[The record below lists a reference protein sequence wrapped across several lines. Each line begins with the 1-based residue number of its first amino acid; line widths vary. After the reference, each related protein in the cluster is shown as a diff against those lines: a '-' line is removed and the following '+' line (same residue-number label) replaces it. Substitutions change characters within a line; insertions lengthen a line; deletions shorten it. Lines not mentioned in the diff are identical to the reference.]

1 MCSSGW
7 CLLRLRAT
15 CSLWSFVRTGIVEKV
30 WEEEVPTAFSPP
42 PSVPQPGGGEKPPI
56 PPRKRGL
63 WGIASALGEKAA
75 SWSDSDKGKGKP
87 SATATL
93 PNTPPSEP
101 AVSEVKKRQLPPP
114 PPSHPSSATGHGPQ
128 PSVHGVPP
136 PLPKRNAGRGRVPLK
151 PSPSGSDAEAPAATA
166 ATPQTD
172 LVTTTEPPTN
182 SQTVSAAPLMPP
194 ERSSTPHSVPLPES
208 RPSTPANLPPRIASP
223 AAVGATPPLPRRAA
237 ARRPVPPVTGSSLSR
252 PTTPAVSNTTPP
264 PTENPP
270 PVEREPVV
278 ADIEAAIS
286 PAAPGA
292 ASEGEVSE
300 ESELEKPRPVADAE
314 EVVNLATVVDEKTTA
329 PSLEEAVDESATTEG
344 KLLDRS
350 MQGSPVSEDV
360 FLDAPSEKVASGQ
373 SSPTLKLNEE
383 NTVVES
389 KPVGSNDLSELRGV
403 SEGHSED
410 QDETAVSKD
419 KGTYIGD
426 TTWEERTWKELV
438 RLKEDMF
445 WARVGGL
452 R

>member
-1 MCSSGW
+1 M
-7 CLLRLRAT
+7 
-15 CSLWSFVRTGIVEKV
+15 WSFVRTGIVEKV

-42 PSVPQPGGGEKPPI
+42 SYVPQPAGGEKPPI

-75 SWSDSDKGKGKP
+75 SWSDSDKSKGKP

-101 AVSEVKKRQLPPP
+101 AVSEIKKRQLPPP

-128 PSVHGVPP
+128 PSTHGVPP
-136 PLPKRNAGRGRVPLK
+136 PLPKRNAGRSRVPLK
-151 PSPSGSDAEAPAATA
+151 SSPSGSDAEALPATA
-166 ATPQTD
+166 TTPQTD
-172 LVTTTEPPTN
+172 LGTTTEPPTN
-182 SQTVSAAPLMPP
+182 SQTPSAAPLVPP

-237 ARRPVPPVTGSSLSR
+237 ARRPVPPIAGNSLSR
-252 PTTPAVSNTTPP
+252 PTTPAASNTTPP

-270 PVEREPVV
+270 PVEGEPVV
-278 ADIEAAIS
+278 ADIPISTEAVIS
-286 PAAPGA
+286 PVAPGA

-300 ESELEKPRPVADAE
+300 EQKRSELEKATPVADPE
-314 EVVNLATVVDEKTTA
+314 EVVNLPTVVDEKTTT
-329 PSLEEAVDESATTEG
+329 PSLEEAVDESATAEG
-344 KLLDRS
+344 KVLDRS

-360 FLDAPSEKVASGQ
+360 FLDAPSYKEASGEP
-373 SSPTLKLNEE
+373 SPTLKSNEE
-383 NTVVES
+383 NTIVES
-389 KPVGSNDLSELRGV
+389 KPVGSNDLSQSRGV
-403 SEGHSED
+403 SEDHTKDPG
-410 QDETAVSKD
+410 ETAVSKEEEKD
-419 KGTYIGD
+419 KGMYVGD
-426 TTWEERTWKELV
+426 ATWEERTWKELV